1 MEWANLNNDVVNILG
16 ICYSYN
22 KKLENENNF
31 LNHVIKLQNVLNMWK
46 MRNLSLLCKIS
57 IFKTF
62 AFSIIHL
69 TLVTFVLS
77 STIDLLNKIQKD
89 FLWDE
94 INAKI
99 RLTTLQC
106 ENRWSISKNGETNK
120 SILSLN
126 NVFDLKK
133 KVLFNLNV
141 LKKPFGW
148 VALSLSIFL
157 FVFYIGEKE
166 FIVFFVE

>member
-148 VALSLSIFL
+148 VVLFLSIF
-157 FVFYIGEKE
+157 
-166 FIVFFVE
+166 FIHILYR